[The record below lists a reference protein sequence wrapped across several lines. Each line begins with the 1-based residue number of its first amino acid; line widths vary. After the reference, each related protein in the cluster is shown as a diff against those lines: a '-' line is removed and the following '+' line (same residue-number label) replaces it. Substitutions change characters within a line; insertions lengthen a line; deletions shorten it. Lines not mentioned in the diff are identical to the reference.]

1 MTAPALWTIP
11 AGTPFLDA
19 LATRWLAQ
27 HGDNPL
33 GGGLILLPTRR
44 AARSLAE
51 AFLRATDGKPLILPR
66 ISAIAA
72 AEETSLLQS
81 ATALA
86 LPPAMPEGERLATLC
101 RLIIA
106 LEQASGTLQPSL
118 DATWRLAR
126 ELAALMDEAARAEI
140 PLAQALAA
148 SVPEELAAH
157 WQKTLTFLAIAT
169 EQWPRILAER
179 GMMDAASRQ
188 VRLLH
193 AQAESWEA
201 APPAH
206 PVWIA
211 GVTAF
216 RPALGHL
223 ARVVAH
229 LPQGAVIFQGL
240 DRQMP
245 DAAWRALTPSHPQT
259 GMQRLLGAIGARRD
273 EVRLW
278 DERKPPSGRE
288 DLLARA
294 LLPAVALDHW
304 REPTPLDLGGLY
316 RLAAADQQQE
326 ALAIA
331 TILRD
336 TLETPGAR
344 ATLITP
350 DRVLAARV
358 AAELRRFGVIADDS
372 AGEPLI
378 ETPHAALLRLLA
390 QAVAERLAPVPLL
403 SLLKHP
409 FMAAGL
415 SPGAARA
422 AARALERHCLRG
434 PRPPA
439 GLTGLRQAVAAA
451 RGEVP
456 AAVADLL
463 DRVETALLPLLR
475 VAEGT
480 FAQAPT
486 VLMDA
491 LVESAEAIATTA
503 DSSGTERLWSGEEGE
518 ALAAALAEL
527 RPALALLPD
536 TPPRVLPGLLD
547 AVLEGK
553 VVRSRRAIRGGAEG
567 TTLHPRIFIWGLVE
581 ARLLSADV
589 VILGGLV
596 EGSWPPLPDP
606 GPWLSRRMRAEAGLP
621 SPEEEIGQAA
631 HDFMAGA
638 CGAPTV
644 ILSAP
649 RRLGGAPAVP
659 ARWLTR
665 LEAMLAG
672 QGLSLPLHPAAAW
685 AAGIDQPAGPPVP
698 ARPPAP
704 RPALHL
710 RPRRLS
716 ITEIETW
723 LADPYA
729 IYARHVLRLRE
740 LDPLDQATDAADYG
754 RLVHAGVQRFL
765 EEAGAEWRPDSP
777 QRLRIAMEQALG
789 AARLRPAL
797 ANWWRPRL
805 LRIAAWIAAVESE
818 RRAALQLRA
827 IGTEVAGDWPLAA
840 PGGVFRLTGRA
851 DRIERRADG
860 SLGLIDYK
868 TGTVPQKSRVKDGH
882 APQLPLTAAMA
893 AAGGFGPDYMGPT
906 VEMAYWRLRGGA
918 DPGEVITPIESAAEI
933 AELVTQA
940 EASLRRL
947 IADFDQPARPYLARP
962 HPGRAA
968 RDSAYG
974 RLARMAE
981 WAGATGDGGGDG
993 A

>member
-1 MTAPALWTIP
+1 MTLSLWTIP
-11 AGTPFLDA
+11 AATPFLDA
-19 LATRWLAQ
+19 LAARWLAL
-27 HGDNPL
+27 HGRNPL

-44 AARSLAE
+44 AARGLSE

-72 AEETSLLQS
+72 AEETALLQS
-81 ATALA
+81 AAALA

-106 LEQASGTLQPSL
+106 LEQASGAMVPNL

-126 ELAALMDEAARAEI
+126 ELASLMDEAARAEI

-169 EQWPRILAER
+169 DQWPRILAER
-179 GMMDAASRQ
+179 GMIDAATRQ

-193 AQAESWEA
+193 AQAESWQA
-201 APPAH
+201 APPH
-206 PVWIA
+206 YPVWIA
-211 GVTAF
+211 GLTAY
-216 RPALGHL
+216 RPALAHL
-223 ARVVAH
+223 ARVAAR
-229 LPQGAVIFQGL
+229 LSQGAVIFQGL
-240 DRQMP
+240 DQDMP
-245 DAAWRALTPSHPQT
+245 EEAWRALTPSHPQT
-259 GMQRLLGAIGARRD
+259 GMQRLLSGIGARRE
-273 EVRLW
+273 EVRPW
-278 DERKPPSGRE
+278 AEAPPSSGRE
-288 DLLARA
+288 SLLSRA
-294 LLPAVALDHW
+294 LLPAVALGHW
-304 REPTPLDLGGLY
+304 RETVPLDLTGLH

-350 DRVLAARV
+350 DRILAARV

-378 ETPHAALLRLLA
+378 ETPHATLLRLLA

-403 SLLKHP
+403 ALLKHP
-409 FMAAGL
+409 FTAAGL
-415 SPGAARA
+415 SPGACRA

-434 PRPPA
+434 PRPAA
-439 GLTGLRQAVAAA
+439 GLSGLRQAVALA
-451 RGEVP
+451 RGEAP
-456 AAVADLL
+456 AAVPDLL
-463 DRVETALLPLLR
+463 DRLETTLLPLLR
-475 VAEGT
+475 VAEGVLT
-480 FAQAPT
+480 QSPT
-486 VLMDA
+486 ALMDA
-491 LVESAEAIATTA
+491 LVEAAEALATTA
-503 DSSGTERLWSGEEGE
+503 DSSGRERLWSGEEGE

-547 AVLEGK
+547 AVLEGR

-581 ARLLSADV
+581 ARLLSAEV

-596 EGSWPPLPDP
+596 EGTWPPAPDP
-606 GPWLSRRMRAEAGLP
+606 GPWLSRRMRTEAGLP

-631 HDFMAGA
+631 HDFLAGA
-638 CGAPTV
+638 CAAPTV

-672 QGLSLPLHPAAAW
+672 QGLRLPAHPAAAW

-754 RLVHAGVQRFL
+754 RLVHAGVQHFL
-765 EEAGAEWRPDSP
+765 DEARAEWRPDSP
-777 QRLRIAMEQALG
+777 MRLRIAMERALG

-805 LRIAAWIAAVESE
+805 LRIADWIAEVEAA
-818 RRAALQLRA
+818 RRPELHLRA
-827 IGTEVAGDWPLAA
+827 IGTEVPGEWPLAA
-840 PGGVFRLTGRA
+840 PGGIFLLTGRA

-893 AAGGFGPDYMGPT
+893 AAGGFGAEYAGTT

-918 DPGEVITPIESAAEI
+918 DPGEVVTPIESAVEI
-933 AELVTQA
+933 ADLVAQA

-947 IADFDQPARPYLARP
+947 IADFDQPTRPYLARP

-981 WAGATGDGGGDG
+981 WAGATGEGAGGEG